1 MVLTVSF
8 LEIYNETVKDLLSQT
23 ERSLQIQ
30 ENQAGTIHVPDLS
43 EYAV

>member
-23 ERSLQIQ
+23 ERNLQIQ
-30 ENQAGTIHVPDLS
+30 ENQAGTINVPDLT